1 MKLNKVYFTG
11 VGNPF
16 GFIFTRLRRE
26 IVSTSESFY
35 VPNNKPIETT
45 IENFQ

>member
-1 MKLNKVYFTG
+1 MELNKASFTG

-16 GFIFTRLRRE
+16 GFFFTRLRTE
-26 IVSTSESFY
+26 IVSTTESFY

-45 IENFQ
+45 IENCQ